1 MSTSVNDA
9 DVEWFS
15 VPETEVHTIDGDSV
29 RPFGSAL
36 LVVQVPQ
43 GIDDIEKSTM
53 TCTIDARWAP
63 GHSVSDGVLRPV
75 LDKEHLRE
83 PLEHQP
89 GQTYDYASGFLPKN
103 DGTWKSISLDPEWL
117 DTLTPVIEKN
127 GKNQTTLTAIFTAIG
142 LINGTHHIPQSSD
155 GTDLVYDTAAN
166 VIATLV
172 TDGISRIG
180 MHSQDHNPT
189 ILAGKIEPEN
199 YQAFFSG
206 DPKRPS
212 YVYPPPYN
220 VASANQTQMTW
231 YMTISGL
238 SYKAD
243 DTANILALT
252 LLLVYVFMALMHMG
266 WVLITKSA
274 FDAWKDV
281 AELLLLAK
289 KSPPLPAKFAGT
301 CAGIKTKAT
310 WESLVKVRVVEA
322 PSPREEE
329 LHMLIDESENG
340 YEKVTPGEKYGK
352 RT

>member
-1 MSTSVNDA
+1 MSSVNDA

-43 GIDDIEKSTM
+43 GIDDIEESTM

-75 LDKEHLRE
+75 LDREHLRE
-83 PLEHQP
+83 PLEQQP
-89 GQTYDYASGFLPKN
+89 GQIYNYASGFLPKD
-103 DGTWKSISLDPEWL
+103 DGMWQSISLDPEWL
-117 DTLTPVIEKN
+117 DTLTPIIEKN
-127 GKNQTTLTAIFTAIG
+127 GENQTTLTVIFTAIS
-142 LINGTHHIPQSSD
+142 LNNGTHHIPHRSD

-180 MHSQDHNPT
+180 IHYQDRNPT
-189 ILAGKIEPEN
+189 ILPCKIEPED

-206 DPKRPS
+206 DPLSPS
-212 YVYPPPYN
+212 HAYPPPYN
-220 VASANQTQMTW
+220 VASANQTHMRW
-231 YMTISGL
+231 YITLSGL

-252 LLLVYVFMALMHMG
+252 LLLVYVLMAFMYMG
-266 WVLITKSA
+266 SVIITRSA
-274 FDAWKDV
+274 SDAWEDV

-289 KSPPLPAKFAGT
+289 NSPPLPAMFADT
-301 CAGIKTKAT
+301 CAGIEAKAT
-310 WESLVKVRVVEA
+310 WESLVKVRVVGT
-322 PSPREEE
+322 PVPGEEE
-329 LHMLIDESENG
+329 PNMLIDENENG
-340 YEKVTPGEKYGK
+340 YEKVRTGTRHGEH
-352 RT
+352 R